1 MSTVG
6 TGLRLSPQESLA
18 RDLIIERV
26 AARHRAQRRRHPSRT
41 AGLLRSLADRLDHTD
56 HTDRPDR
63 PDSTASDAAATA
75 APRAVA
81 PAAGAALHEGPH
93 AGQPR
98 PWSATVRRAPH
109 RHTS

>member
-1 MSTVG
+1 
-6 TGLRLSPQESLA
+6 LA

-41 AGLLRSLADRLDHTD
+41 AGLLRSLADRLDHT
-56 HTDRPDR
+56 DR